1 MCSFDILLPIGGAV
15 SLVFE
20 ALFLCFRGVV
30 LNFRGLDFN
39 FTKVTILLHI
49 PQYLFPF
56 FQLLNS
62 EAYRLRVVL
71 RSPSDQIPSAVRSD
85 CVRRPIRFRPPPD
98 RIPFAVRLD
107 FVRCTVEVRT
117 LKLGRW
123 HSVVDLQLTMLSYY
137 VCKKNPRTDAFAA
150 ERNTL
155 VLIVVHNGTS
165 TNAESSSCIPSVV
178 VVLVQQ
184 DNHHGAG
191 NHNYR
196 T

>member
-15 SLVFE
+15 SLVFGV
-20 ALFLCFRGVV
+20 LFGCFRGVV

-85 CVRRPIRFRPPPD
+85 SVRRPIGFRPPSD
-98 RIPFAVRLD
+98 RFPFAVRWKSLKKSWRSAASCSESTS
-107 FVRCTVEVRT
+107 FLYSYCYVRNSTSCSLGSISVRPS
-117 LKLGRW
+117 R
-123 HSVVDLQLTMLSYY
+123 SV
-137 VCKKNPRTDAFAA
+137 
-150 ERNTL
+150 
-155 VLIVVHNGTS
+155 
-165 TNAESSSCIPSVV
+165 
-178 VVLVQQ
+178 
-184 DNHHGAG
+184 
-191 NHNYR
+191 
-196 T
+196 

>member
-15 SLVFE
+15 SLVFGV
-20 ALFLCFRGVV
+20 LFLSFRGVV

-85 CVRRPIRFRPPPD
+85 SVRRPIGFRPPPD
-98 RIPFAVRLD
+98 
-107 FVRCTVEVRT
+107 
-117 LKLGRW
+117 W
-123 HSVVDLQLTMLSYY
+123 
-137 VCKKNPRTDAFAA
+137 
-150 ERNTL
+150 
-155 VLIVVHNGTS
+155 
-165 TNAESSSCIPSVV
+165 IPSAARWQCLSVCEEKTERDYNLFSTLSTLFTLFLRE
-178 VVLVQQ
+178 VLLIL
-184 DNHHGAG
+184 
-191 NHNYR
+191 YLR
-196 T
+196 

>member
-15 SLVFE
+15 SLVFGV
-20 ALFLCFRGVV
+20 LFRCFRGVV

-71 RSPSDQIPSAVRSD
+71 RPPSDQIASAVQSD
-85 CVRRPIRFRPPPD
+85 CVR
-98 RIPFAVRLD
+98 
-107 FVRCTVEVRT
+107 CTMEVRT